1 MVSMKL
7 FIIQGV
13 GISRPQPQDTIM
25 KWLTCR
31 FPNFDYRIAILFC
44 IAFLSLFPL
53 LGAAPLFDEDEGFYA
68 EASREMLEN
77 GNYLTAHINGSPQY
91 DKPILIYWLQVISFK
106 ILGQNEF
113 AARFPSALAT
123 FLWMLAIFRFTRRHV
138 GLQCGFLSALFFI
151 SAIQITITGKA
162 AIVDSI
168 LNLFLT
174 QCLFHLYEYT
184 QNQKKRIYTAAIYA
198 GLGFLAKGP
207 VAVVIPFG
215 VSLIYCLTQR
225 QFRLWLKMVFNF
237 PAILIFIAIALP
249 WYVLEYLD
257 QGMIFIQDFFLKHNL
272 ERFSRTFEGHSGS
285 LFYYIPVIIVG
296 TLPHCGLLL
305 ALIRHAKSLLKQDVY
320 RFCFI
325 WLGFV
330 LILFSFGSTK
340 LPHYIL
346 SAFPPLFILYGCV
359 YEKLADL
366 RSYLVPAI
374 AFLWLF
380 LILPLTIPILSPY
393 IRDDFAVCMIRAGQ
407 PLFGAG
413 YYAFCGL
420 LAVSVMLLFFVKQS
434 GALRPAIVVSVAYL
448 LLINIV
454 LMPRIGEL
462 MQSPAREAA
471 LIASRFP
478 ERAVMWGHTLP
489 SFMFYT
495 QKFVQMRKPVPGDLL
510 ITKKTRLAEVG
521 AHEIL
526 YEKNCIILARIL
538 GSE

>member
-7 FIIQGV
+7 FIIQRA
-13 GISRPQPQDTIM
+13 GISRPQLQDTIM
-25 KWLTCR
+25 KWLNCR
-31 FPNFDYRIAILFC
+31 FSNFDYRIAILFC

-77 GNYLTAHINGSPQY
+77 GNYLTAHINGSQQY

-123 FLWMLAIFRFTRRHV
+123 FLWMLAIFKFTRRHV
-138 GLQCGFLSALFFI
+138 GLQSGFLSALFFI

-174 QCLFHLYEYT
+174 QCLFHIYEYT

-285 LFYYIPVIIVG
+285 LFYYVPVIIVG
-296 TLPHCGLLL
+296 TLPHCGLLF

-325 WLGFV
+325 WVGFV
-330 LILFSFGSTK
+330 LVLFSFGSTK

-346 SAFPPLFILYGCV
+346 SAFPPLFILYGGV

-366 RSYLVPAI
+366 RSYLAPAA

-393 IRDDFAVCMIRAGQ
+393 IRDDFAVCMIGAGQ
-407 PLFGAG
+407 PLFGAS

-420 LAVSVMLLFFVKQS
+420 LAVSVMLLFLVKQS
-434 GALRPAIVVSVAYL
+434 GYLRPAIVVSVAYL

-471 LIASRFP
+471 LIASRLP

-521 AHEIL
+521 ACEIL

-538 GSE
+538 SSE

>member
-1 MVSMKL
+1 
-7 FIIQGV
+7 
-13 GISRPQPQDTIM
+13 M
-25 KWLTCR
+25 KWLTHR
-31 FPNFDYRIAILFC
+31 FPNFDYRIAILLG

-77 GNYLTAHINGSPQY
+77 GNYLTAHINGAPQY
-91 DKPILIYWLQVISFK
+91 DKPILIYWLQVISFR
-106 ILGQNEF
+106 IFGQNEF

-123 FLWMLAIFRFTRRHV
+123 FLWMLAIFSFTRRHL
-138 GLQCGFLSALFFI
+138 GLQSGFLSALFFI
-151 SAIQITITGKA
+151 SAIQVTITGKA
-162 AIVDSI
+162 AIVDSA

-184 QNQKKRIYTAAIYA
+184 QNKNRRIYTAAVYA

-237 PAILIFIAIALP
+237 PAILIFMVIALP

-285 LFYYIPVIIVG
+285 LIYYLPVIIIG
-296 TLPHCGLLL
+296 TLPHCGLLF
-305 ALIRHAKSLLKQDVY
+305 ALIRRAGTLLKQDVY

-325 WLGFV
+325 WVGFV

-346 SAFPPLFILYGCV
+346 SAFAPLFILYGGV
-359 YEKLADL
+359 YQRLERL
-366 RSYLVPAI
+366 RSYLVPAA
-374 AFLWLF
+374 AFLGIF
-380 LILPLTIPILSPY
+380 MIFPLAIPLVMPHV
-393 IRDDFAVCMIRAGQ
+393 RDDFAVCMMGAGQ

-420 LAVSVMLLFFVKQS
+420 LTVSVMLLFFAKQTGS
-434 GALRPAIVVSVAYL
+434 LRPAIVVSFAYL
-448 LLINIV
+448 ILINLV
-454 LMPRIGEL
+454 LMPRIGGL
-462 MQSPAREAA
+462 MQSPVREAA
-471 LIASRFP
+471 LIASRLP

-495 QKFVQMRKPVPGDLL
+495 HKLVQMRQPVPGDLL
-510 ITKKTRLAEVG
+510 ITKKTRLAEAG

-526 YEKNCIILARIL
+526 YEKNCIVLARML
-538 GSE
+538 EHRP